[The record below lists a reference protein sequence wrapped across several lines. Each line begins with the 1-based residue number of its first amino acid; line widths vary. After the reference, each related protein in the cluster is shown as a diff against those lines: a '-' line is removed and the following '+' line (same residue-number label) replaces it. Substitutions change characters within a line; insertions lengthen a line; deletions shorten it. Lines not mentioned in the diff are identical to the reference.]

1 MKYLIFIFL
10 FSGCFSSEQTI
21 LEISPTEIYYAR
33 AVSEL
38 ECTSQKTTLFRTIY
52 LAKVPFTILCKKDY
66 MGGFWFKRQSS
77 LKLAQTDADAGN
89 FWSHS
94 SLIFNDD
101 DLGLVIWRK
110 SFYIK
115 DRTIDCETMTGDQD
129 CSKIIPKYKCDIKH
143 SYYNLKNDK
152 FEIIEFSGNK
162 PERKLKIDKFYT
174 DNCKG
179 KK

>member
-1 MKYLIFIFL
+1 MKYLILLFL

-21 LEISPTEIYYAR
+21 LEISPTEIYYAK

-66 MGGFWFKRQSS
+66 LGGFWFKRQNS
-77 LKLAQTDADAGN
+77 LKLAQADADAGN

-101 DLGLVIWRK
+101 DLGLIIWK
-110 SFYIK
+110 QSHFIK
-115 DRTIDCETMTGDQD
+115 DRAFSCEITAKDND
-129 CSKIIPKYKCDIKH
+129 CSKITPKYSCEVKNSFYK
-143 SYYNLKNDK
+143 LVNDK
-152 FEIIEFSGNK
+152 FEETPFSGNK
-162 PERKLKIDKFYT
+162 PKRKLKLDSFYA
-174 DNCKG
+174 DNCSVK
-179 KK
+179 